1 MIPYSHDGRQGGAGR
16 GIGRGIALAMARPGA
31 AVVVNDTGGTLGGSG
46 RDARPAFETVAALRP
61 LETTLDVFDG

>member
-1 MIPYSHDGRQGGAGR
+1 
-16 GIGRGIALAMARPGA
+16 MARPGA
-31 AVVVNDTGGTLGGSG
+31 AVVVNDTGGTLGSSG